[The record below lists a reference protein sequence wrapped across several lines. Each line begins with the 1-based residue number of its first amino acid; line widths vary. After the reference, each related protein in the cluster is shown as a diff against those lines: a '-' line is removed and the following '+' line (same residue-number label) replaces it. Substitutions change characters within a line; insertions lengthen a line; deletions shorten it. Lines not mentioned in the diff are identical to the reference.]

1 MLDQHG
7 ISSPKEINCDRM
19 SFRAFFF
26 HIYFLYYRT
35 FYWGVYVK
43 KILLLNGP
51 NLNLLG
57 KREPGIY
64 GEKTL
69 KDIEENVI
77 LLGQTLGFE
86 VNCYQSNHEGD
97 LIDQIHEAFFLGYS
111 GIILNPGAYTHS
123 SFAIRDAIAGITIP
137 VIEVHISN
145 IHAREAFRHKSV
157 IAPVTAGQI
166 VGFGIKGY
174 ELALLALNMER
185 G

>member
-1 MLDQHG
+1 M
-7 ISSPKEINCDRM
+7 
-19 SFRAFFF
+19 
-26 HIYFLYYRT
+26 
-35 FYWGVYVK
+35 K

-69 KDIEENVI
+69 KDVEENVTS
-77 LLGQTLGFE
+77 LGMTLGFE
-86 VNCYQSNHEGD
+86 VRCNQSNHEGEI
-97 LIDQIHEAFFLGYS
+97 IDQIHEAFFSGYH
-111 GIILNPGAYTHS
+111 GIILNPGAYTHYS
-123 SFAIRDAIAGITIP
+123 YAIRDAVAGITIP

-145 IHAREAFRHKSV
+145 IHAREEFRHKSV